1 MSVKKKNETM
11 AIKSLNNEPSIF
23 DETDPNF
30 YKKKRRNIDVTFA
43 PNNVKKS
50 KIYQTDVRY

>member
-30 YKKKRRNIDVTFA
+30 YKKK
-43 PNNVKKS
+43 KK
-50 KIYQTDVRY
+50 KYRCDIRAKQC